1 MTDRQEEFRTLILAF
16 LNSDI
21 LNKEFAQH
29 KLMEFIKQLA
39 KEVANI
45 YLKKFPIDQYK
56 QDCASEIVISLWQYI
71 TTRYEIKKDK
81 IIVKTYLNN
90 QKNDFTTKSYSKKN
104 FPLPTTKFALK
115 RFVDRDIFKN
125 GVARE
130 ITRNSEE
137 TW

>member
-1 MTDRQEEFRTLILAF
+1 MTDRQKEFRTLILAF
-16 LNSDI
+16 LNSNI
-21 LNKEFAQH
+21 LDKEFAQQNLI
-29 KLMEFIKQLA
+29 KFIKRLA

-45 YLKKFPIDQYK
+45 YLKKFTIDQYE
-56 QDCASEIVISLWQYI
+56 QDCVSEIVISLWEYI

-81 IIVKTYLNN
+81 IIVKTYLNK

-104 FPLPTTKFALK
+104 FPLPTTKFAFK

-130 ITRNSEE
+130 MTRNHEE
-137 TW
+137 KW

>member
-1 MTDRQEEFRTLILAF
+1 MGVRMTDRQEEFRTLILAF

-56 QDCASEIVISLWQYI
+56 QDCASEIVISL
-71 TTRYEIKKDK
+71 
-81 IIVKTYLNN
+81 
-90 QKNDFTTKSYSKKN
+90 
-104 FPLPTTKFALK
+104 
-115 RFVDRDIFKN
+115 
-125 GVARE
+125 
-130 ITRNSEE
+130 
-137 TW
+137 